1 MIRVGIFLADGF
13 EEIEG
18 LTQVDVLRR
27 AGFEVTTI
35 SIMQRKQIEGAHQI
49 KVEAD
54 RLYEETEFDGFD
66 ALILPGG
73 QPGTNNLLVHQG
85 LKEVLQRFAEAGK
98 LLAAICAAPTVLA
111 AAGLLDGKRATC
123 YPGCEGAF
131 SDKVIFTGAKV
142 EEDGM
147 IITANGMAQALAF
160 SFAIV
165 GKLAGNEAVEAVKKG
180 VAFSN

>member
-35 SIMQRKQIEGAHQI
+35 SIMQRKQIEGAHKI
-49 KVEAD
+49 MVEAD
-54 RLYEETEFDGFD
+54 SLYEETEFDGFD

-73 QPGTNNLLVHQG
+73 QPGTNNLLAHQG
-85 LKEVLQRFAEAGK
+85 VRQEIRDFAKAGK

-123 YPGCEGAF
+123 YPGCEEAF
-131 SDKVIFTGAKV
+131 SDQVIFTGEKL

-165 GKLAGNEAVEAVKKG
+165 RKLAGNDALEAVKKG
-180 VAFSN
+180 VAFSD

>member
-1 MIRVGIFLADGF
+1 MIKVGIFLADGF

-35 SIMQRKQIEGAHQI
+35 SIMKRLQIEGAHKI
-49 KVEAD
+49 FVNAD
-54 RLYEETEFDGFD
+54 SLYEEVKCEEFD

-73 QPGTNNLLVHQG
+73 QPGTNNLLVHEGVKTEIQS
-85 LKEVLQRFAEAGK
+85 FAKVGK
-98 LLAAICAAPTVLA
+98 LVAAICAAPTVLA

-123 YPGCEGAF
+123 YPGCEAAF
-131 SDKVIFTGAKV
+131 SDKVLFTAAPV

-147 IITANGMAQALAF
+147 IITANGMAAALAF

-165 GKLAGNEAVEAVKKG
+165 GKLGGEELLDTVKKG
-180 VAFSN
+180 VAFSK

>member
-1 MIRVGIFLADGF
+1 MIKVGIFLADGF

-27 AGFEVTTI
+27 AGFEVTMI
-35 SIMQRKQIEGAHQI
+35 SIMKRLQIQGAHGI

-54 RLYEETEFDGFD
+54 GLFEEAGSWDFD

-73 QPGTNNLLVHQG
+73 QPGTNNLLAHEGV
-85 LKEVLQRFAEAGK
+85 KEKIRQFAEEGK

-111 AAGLLDGKRATC
+111 AAGLLEGKRATC

-131 SDKVIFTGAKV
+131 SDQVIFTGAKV
-142 EEDGM
+142 EEDGQ
-147 IITANGMAQALAF
+147 IITANGMAAALAF

-165 GKLAGNEAVEAVKKG
+165 GKLAGSEAVEAVKKG
-180 VAFSN
+180 VAFSD